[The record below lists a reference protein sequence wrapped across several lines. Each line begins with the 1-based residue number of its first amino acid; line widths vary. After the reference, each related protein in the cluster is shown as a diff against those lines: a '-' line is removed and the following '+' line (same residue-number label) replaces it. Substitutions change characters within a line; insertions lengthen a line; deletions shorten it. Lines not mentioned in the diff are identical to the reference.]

1 MLCWEWNSLQSP
13 RWLWLPADITHM
25 IKFSCNNNACAQWQT
40 CYYGSWTT
48 LLNFRL
54 LGAFSFTRNLLLRV
68 FLIGLGALSVQ
79 DIAERKAELWALI
92 AVSQIWY
99 PGAPLLCA
107 FVLFC
112 CFVVCQ
118 LKMVIFFLFLLS
130 LYRVF
135 VLCVTQ
141 RDVQKGLARAT
152 TIFFLMVRFI
162 CKITVNCV
170 DKCYR
175 TTLFLKRFL
184 CILCTFLVHTVMEK
198 K

>member
-54 LGAFSFTRNLLLRV
+54 LGAFSFTRNLLLKVEYFWLDLVRYQCRI
-68 FLIGLGALSVQ
+68 LQKERLSS
-79 DIAERKAELWALI
+79 ELW
-92 AVSQIWY
+92 
-99 PGAPLLCA
+99 LLWVRYDTQVHLC
-107 FVLFC
+107 FVLLFY
-112 CFVVCQ
+112 FVVCQ

-152 TIFFLMVRFI
+152 TIFFF
-162 CKITVNCV
+162 
-170 DKCYR
+170 DG
-175 TTLFLKRFL
+175 
-184 CILCTFLVHTVMEK
+184 
-198 K
+198 

>member
-1 MLCWEWNSLQSP
+1 ML
-13 RWLWLPADITHM
+13 
-25 IKFSCNNNACAQWQT
+25 
-40 CYYGSWTT
+40 
-48 LLNFRL
+48 
-54 LGAFSFTRNLLLRV
+54 
-68 FLIGLGALSVQ
+68 
-79 DIAERKAELWALI
+79 
-92 AVSQIWY
+92 
-99 PGAPLLCA
+99 
-107 FVLFC
+107 LFY
-112 CFVVCQ
+112 FVVCQ

-175 TTLFLKRFL
+175 TTLFLKPFL

-198 K
+198 KKSFSPKFLLIKTLSLLEIQSLPDEFRLVPFYQY

>member
-1 MLCWEWNSLQSP
+1 M
-13 RWLWLPADITHM
+13 
-25 IKFSCNNNACAQWQT
+25 
-40 CYYGSWTT
+40 
-48 LLNFRL
+48 
-54 LGAFSFTRNLLLRV
+54 
-68 FLIGLGALSVQ
+68 IGLGALSVQ

-112 CFVVCQ
+112 WFVVCQ

-152 TIFFLMVRFI
+152 TIFFWWLGLSV
-162 CKITVNCV
+162 KLQWTVH
-170 DKCYR
+170 KCNR
-175 TTLFLKRFL
+175 TTLFLKHFL

-198 K
+198 KVVFQS